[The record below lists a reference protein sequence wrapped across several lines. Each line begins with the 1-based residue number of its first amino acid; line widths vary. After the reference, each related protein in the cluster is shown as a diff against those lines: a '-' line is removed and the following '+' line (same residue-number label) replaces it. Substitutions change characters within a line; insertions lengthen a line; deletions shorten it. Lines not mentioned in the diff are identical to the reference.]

1 MDFAA
6 EVGADMA
13 SVIDR
18 VVLDVIHTDR
28 PVAEILALGQQEF
41 ESRN

>member
-18 VVLDVIHTDR
+18 VVLHTDR
-28 PVAEILALGQQEF
+28 PVAEILALEQQEF